1 MTYSRGIP
9 ARDGGGNGL
18 GTKELEFVGS
28 GGDSEDAG
36 GLGLEGGAMM
46 TGQGRFLRKRRRPL
60 GVKRNEEEMSGVR
73 RLG

>member
-18 GTKELEFVGS
+18 GMKELVGS
-28 GGDSEDAG
+28 GGDSEEAG
-36 GLGLEGGAMM
+36 GLGLGGTM
-46 TGQGRFLRKRRRPL
+46 TAVSWKRGWRLR
-60 GVKRNEEEMSGVR
+60 VKKDEEEMGGVR

>member
-18 GTKELEFVGS
+18 GTKELVRS
-28 GGDSEDAG
+28 GGESEDAG
-36 GLGLEGGAMM
+36 GLGLGGTM
-46 TGQGRFLRKRRRPL
+46 TGVCRKRGWRLR
-60 GVKRNEEEMSGVR
+60 VKKDEEEEGGVR